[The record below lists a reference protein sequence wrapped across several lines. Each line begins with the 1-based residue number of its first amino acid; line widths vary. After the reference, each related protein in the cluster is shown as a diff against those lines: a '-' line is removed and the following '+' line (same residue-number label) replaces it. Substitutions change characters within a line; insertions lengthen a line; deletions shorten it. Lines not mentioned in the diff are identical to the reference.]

1 MLCPHCHAENNY
13 DALTCDFCLLEIPLT
28 EARKKEIQLKKKIE
42 RQNNFRKSLTKL
54 IGISLGVLAIIAV
67 VIIAW
72 VLKG

>member
-1 MLCPHCHAENNY
+1 MAENNY
-13 DALTCDFCLLEIPLT
+13 DALTCDFCLQEIPLT

-42 RQNNFRKSLTKL
+42 RQNKFRKSLTKL

>member
-1 MLCPHCHAENNY
+1 MK
-13 DALTCDFCLLEIPLT
+13 
-28 EARKKEIQLKKKIE
+28 RKKDIQLKKKIE
-42 RQNNFRKSLTKL
+42 RQNKFRKSLTKL